1 MSEGLSWAFPVI
13 GLVGGSMEIRKL
25 RFWVCMHMVS
35 IKMDWGVPGRWFGIQ
50 EFLFADWASSV
61 DAEAE

>member
-1 MSEGLSWAFPVI
+1 
-13 GLVGGSMEIRKL
+13 MEIRKL